1 MNGKLQNDVT
11 ELISNSTGQL
21 RADVVKSLVEVV
33 LLERKKL
40 VIDSHTCLMELNKVI
55 SKIRPDQ
62 VSFNAQGEKVN
73 ETYSKN
79 KFEERKKLLELSQ
92 KLEQAI
98 EKVLTKTPVSQDDFD
113 QLKKAFDAAKN
124 RSSAK
129 TTDEE

>member
-1 MNGKLQNDVT
+1 MNGKLQNDVA

-40 VIDSHTCLMELNKVI
+40 VIESHTCLMELNKSI

-73 ETYSKN
+73 ETYSKD

-92 KLEQAI
+92 KLEQEI
-98 EKVLTKTPVSQDDFD
+98 EKVLTKVPVSQDDFD
-113 QLKKAFDAAKN
+113 QLKKAFDAAKKL
-124 RSSAK
+124 SIAK
-129 TTDEE
+129 KTD